1 MSLAANIGIL
11 RDQILGELDDA
22 HDYYA
27 NTRTAWRIVA
37 GIAATHLS
45 PTTHNEATGNV
56 TSHAALVEKSR
67 QYIAGPLAEA
77 TFLQFISLF
86 EAFIFDLLRLWL
98 TAHPR
103 SLIGRKLDFKEVLD
117 ARDLDEVI
125 AQVVDRELNGLLYER
140 PAGWFAYL
148 KTKVNIDVPT
158 VDQVGQLAEAKATR
172 DALIHNRGVVTVA
185 YLSKSGSLARAAE
198 GVRLEM
204 DEDSHRATW
213 RTIRDVVAEVA
224 DAASARAA

>member
-22 HDYYA
+22 HDYYE
-27 NTRTAWRIVA
+27 NTKSAWRIVA
-37 GIAATHLS
+37 SVANVGAS
-45 PTTHNEATGNV
+45 PTTRNDATGNV
-56 TSHAALVEKSR
+56 TSHEDLVEKSR

-86 EAFIFDLLRLWL
+86 EAFVFDILRLWL

-103 SLIGRKLDFKEVLD
+103 SLIGRKLDFKEVLE
-117 ARDLDEVI
+117 ARDLDDVV

-148 KTKVNIDVPT
+148 KTKVNIDRPT
-158 VDQVGQLAEAKATR
+158 VEQVERIAEAKATR

-185 YLSKSGSLARAAE
+185 YLSKSGSLERAGE

-204 DEDSHRATW
+204 DEDYHRATW